1 MSRGLPWGEYGRTP
15 RALLVPSAAGESYL
29 TTHLASRYKAHRRS
43 LRRLGEHG
51 AVCWRVQRGSAVPV
65 ACVERFLELEDMGWK
80 GQQGTSL
87 RARAEDEHFFRVMID
102 GFSRC
107 GRVFFTELCVNQEVI
122 ASTSNVVSG
131 NAGFAF
137 KVGWHPGYAKLAPG
151 LLNEL
156 ELIRHAPT
164 LGAELAYIDSG
175 AAPGSYI
182 DDLWPGRRWLTSGL
196 YATTWLGRQVLAALR
211 PLYRGHRWLRT
222 RQEGKGAP

>member
-1 MSRGLPWGEYGRTP
+1 
-15 RALLVPSAAGESYL
+15 
-29 TTHLASRYKAHRRS
+29 LASRYKAHRRN

-51 AVCWRVQRGSAVPV
+51 TVCWRVQHGRALPV

-87 RARAEDEHFFRVMID
+87 RARPEDERFFRAMID
-102 GFSRC
+102 GFRDC
-107 GRVFFTELCVNQEVI
+107 GRVFFTEVCVNQEVI

-131 NAGFAF
+131 HAGFAF
-137 KVGWHPGYAKLAPG
+137 KVGWHPRYAKLAPG

-164 LGAELAYIDSG
+164 LGAELAYLDSG
-175 AAPGSYI
+175 AASGSYM
-182 DDLWPGRRWLTSGL
+182 DALWPERRWLTSGL
-196 YATTWLGRQVLAALR
+196 YATTWLGRQVLAVLR

-222 RQEGKGAP
+222 RQAGQGGH